1 MPTIQRKKRRTFL
14 TPYFTRKLL
23 IEASRLG
30 LEWDY
35 NRQLSERIAEVPDL
49 KYPVE
54 LFFIHTHRYGQPCE
68 PHIRCMISLEP
79 FKKSVVFCDMPFEFF
94 NKLPRMRIP
103 VTHHAV
109 SARRV
114 GKRKEVVTA

>member
-1 MPTIQRKKRRTFL
+1 MKKKERN

-54 LFFIHTHRYGQPCE
+54 LFFIHTHRCGQPCE

-79 FKKSVVFCDMPFEFF
+79 FKETVVFCDMPFEFF
-94 NKLPRMRIP
+94 AKLPKMRARIP
-103 VTHHAV
+103 
-109 SARRV
+109 ARLIGER
-114 GKRKEVVTA
+114 

>member
-1 MPTIQRKKRRTFL
+1 MKKKKPNTL
-14 TPYFTRKLL
+14 NFTRKLL

-30 LEWDY
+30 LKWDY

-79 FKKSVVFCDMPFEFF
+79 FKNDVVFCDVPFEFF
-94 NKLPRMRIP
+94 AKLPKMRTKTP
-103 VTHHAV
+103 
-109 SARRV
+109 ARITSER
-114 GKRKEVVTA
+114 